1 MRNLGLIIIKKDV
14 RDYPPRLF
22 LTMNNAIIMAFFLPW
37 IDWIQLEVTT
47 RCNASCV
54 YCPKSAAGNNWIVRD
69 MPVSLAQRILSFSG
83 NVPFVHLQGWGEP
96 LLHPDFVEI
105 LRLAKQAGCKVG
117 TTTNGMPISLEMAK
131 RLVGEGLDILA
142 FSIAGITSK
151 RNDGIR
157 RGTRL
162 TQVLRAI
169 EMIRSVR
176 DQLGMKKPK
185 IHMAFMLLR
194 SGLYELDSIPKFLAE
209 AGIEE
214 IVLSPLTLPV
224 CHEFLHEA
232 ILAENQDE
240 LSVLLIRLEKLR
252 SWCIGQGIEFFW
264 RIISPFIEPVRCSE
278 NPINSAVIS
287 ALGEV
292 HPCMPLSLSG
302 VRLARHSWEG
312 HWPIEK
318 LSFGILQR
326 RDLKEIWGSKLFR
339 SFRRAIRKGKFP
351 DVCQGCLNRY
361 IISPAPST
369 TMLVPHLP

>member
-1 MRNLGLIIIKKDV
+1 
-14 RDYPPRLF
+14 
-22 LTMNNAIIMAFFLPW
+22 
-37 IDWIQLEVTT
+37 
-47 RCNASCV
+47 
-54 YCPKSAAGNNWIVRD
+54 

-264 RIISPFIEPVRCSE
+264 RIISPFIQAVETNRNCRFRQALLFNTMDTRLHE
-278 NPINSAVIS
+278 NP
-287 ALGEV
+287 
-292 HPCMPLSLSG
+292 
-302 VRLARHSWEG
+302 
-312 HWPIEK
+312 
-318 LSFGILQR
+318 
-326 RDLKEIWGSKLFR
+326 DL
-339 SFRRAIRKGKFP
+339 
-351 DVCQGCLNRY
+351 
-361 IISPAPST
+361 
-369 TMLVPHLP
+369 